1 MKKKRLL
8 IGILCVA
15 VVLIAGALFMAKNS
29 IGFSIGNCIEADNG
43 RYLIVLDNSPIAM
56 HQRSGKESMF
66 PDLDTGDKIF
76 IVHDGIN
83 ETYPGKTGLYFILK
97 LSNGNIGDVPEKI
110 ITQLQ
115 ELGWNLKE

>member
-15 VVLIAGALFMAKNS
+15 VVLIAGALFMAKNR

-97 LSNGNIGDVPEKI
+97 LSNGNIGDVPEEI

>member
-15 VVLIAGALFMAKNS
+15 VVLIARALFMAKNS

-66 PDLDTGDKIF
+66 PDLDTGDKMF

-83 ETYPGKTGLYFILK
+83 ETYPGKTGLYYIFK
-97 LSNGNIGDVPEKI
+97 LSDGDIHDVPEEI
-110 ITQLQ
+110 MSQLQ
-115 ELGWNLKE
+115 EMGWISK

>member
-8 IGILCVA
+8 IGILCV
-15 VVLIAGALFMAKNS
+15 VSILIAGILFIAKNS
-29 IGFSIGNCIEADNG
+29 LGFSTGTCIVADDD

-56 HQRSGKESMF
+56 HQRSGKESIF

-76 IVHDGIN
+76 IVHDGIA

-97 LSNGNIGDVPEKI
+97 LSDGDVFDVPEEI
-110 ITQLQ
+110 MSQLQ
-115 ELGWNLKE
+115 ELGWISK